1 MRFKRHSHDQS
12 RDFSGLSLGTR
23 RLALDAPVGKAQQ
36 ALRLRRSAGELR
48 ARELAR
54 NACAPHLH
62 NKVEREKGRK
72 LGLVARLGGHAE
84 IGTEKRRP

>member
-1 MRFKRHSHDQS
+1 MVKLS
-12 RDFSGLSLGTR
+12 RPYAF
-23 RLALDAPVGKAQQ
+23 VG
-36 ALRLRRSAGELR
+36 SAGELR